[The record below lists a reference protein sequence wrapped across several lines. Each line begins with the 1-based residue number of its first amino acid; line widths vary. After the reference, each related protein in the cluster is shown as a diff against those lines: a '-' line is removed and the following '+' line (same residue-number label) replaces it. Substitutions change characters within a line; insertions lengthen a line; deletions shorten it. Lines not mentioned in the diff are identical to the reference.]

1 MRRRRGADA
10 GKWTLEEYRG
20 GRAVVSYDGIFA
32 GPDLCV
38 GIMNRALELVGA
50 YGVRVKV
57 VENRA
62 QGGAVDRYLLE
73 WMEP

>member
-1 MRRRRGADA
+1 M
-10 GKWTLEEYRG
+10 
-20 GRAVVSYDGIFA
+20 SYDGILA

-62 QGGAVDRYLLE
+62 QGGAVDRYLPG

>member
-1 MRRRRGADA
+1 
-10 GKWTLEEYRG
+10 
-20 GRAVVSYDGIFA
+20 VSYDGVFA
-32 GPDLCV
+32 GPDLYV
-38 GIMNRALELVGA
+38 GIMNRVLELVGA

-62 QGGAVDRYLLE
+62 RGGAVDRYLPG